1 MRPRTLFLFAIL
13 SLTACNDDK
22 PKKQTMGPA
31 SAEPIPTDLV
41 YNSFFDDKNAAA
53 KVVVVSDAGAAAG
66 DAGAASTGS
75 TAKLDNAGADPKAP
89 LIYAFAPKARTVN
102 ATLKVS
108 QSSAGQSAEQ
118 SFKVSFT
125 ATPKPKFGLAGDAT
139 VDLKIAKLEL
149 QLPPGAPPQAAA
161 QKDQLEKALVGV
173 AGHFDVTSHGDLSDP
188 AFEADKAGPGA
199 AEMTQIVQQALE
211 LLVVPLPNEPV
222 GIGAKWSK
230 NESKKL
236 ADEGTSVSGTV
247 SMTLMARDAQTAT
260 IKVEANNSGTIA
272 VKDPRAPKGLSVLRV
287 SASTYTVVIRLD
299 GVAQKVDGESKND
312 VTQKVPGQPDQAMTV
327 KISQNI
333 ESK

>member
-1 MRPRTLFLFAIL
+1 MRTRTVFLLLAAL
-13 SLTACNDDK
+13 AACNDDK

-31 SAEPIPTDLV
+31 SAEPIPSDLV

-53 KVVVVSDAGAAAG
+53 KVVIVNDGGVAATEAGAAQ
-66 DAGAASTGS
+66 SGS
-75 TAKLDNAGADPKAP
+75 TAKLENAGADPKSP
-89 LIYAFAPKARTVN
+89 LVYAFAPKTRTVN

-108 QSSAGQSAEQ
+108 QSAPGGQSAEQ

-125 ATPKPKFGLAGDAT
+125 ATPKAKFGLGGDAT
-139 VDLKIAKLEL
+139 VDLKITKLEL
-149 QLPPGAPPQAAA
+149 QLPPGAPPQAAT
-161 QKDQLEKALVGV
+161 QKDQLEKALIGV
-173 AGHFDVTSHGDLSDP
+173 VGHFDVTSHGDISDP
-188 AFEADKAGPGA
+188 TFEADKAGPGA

-211 LLVVPLPNEPV
+211 LLVVPFPNEPV

-260 IKVEANNSGTIA
+260 IKVEANNNGTIA
-272 VKDPRAPKGLSVLRV
+272 VKDPRAPKGLSVQR
-287 SASTYTVVIRLD
+287 ASTSAYTVIVRLD

-327 KISQNI
+327 KIAQNI
-333 ESK
+333 DSK